1 VSALLAGTG
10 WEPVNVDCTV
20 VLDAPK
26 LAPRRPD
33 MEKTLSTAAGAP
45 VTIKGK
51 RTEGLAALAGG
62 VQCHAVALVERR

>member
-1 VSALLAGTG
+1 
-10 WEPVNVDCTV
+10 
-20 VLDAPK
+20 
-26 LAPRRPD
+26 